1 MDIRTEFHS
10 KLREIQDEVL
20 VMGSMVE
27 KAIMRSM
34 EALKSRDPALAERV
48 IDEDCKIN
56 DKRFGIEDTCI
67 RLIATQQPMAGD
79 LRTIVAVLSVIAE
92 LERIGDYAAGIATNT
107 VRLLEEPPLKMPSAL
122 PMMAEK
128 AADMLRRSLDAFVS
142 HDAEAARRIAD
153 EDDEIDEAYD
163 NVLRQIVD
171 SMLAAPETASR
182 AIRLIW
188 VAHRL
193 ERNGDRVTNI
203 CERVVFL
210 VTGKMEEFGTSSC

>member
-1 MDIRTEFHS
+1 
-10 KLREIQDEVL
+10 
-20 VMGSMVE
+20 
-27 KAIMRSM
+27 
-34 EALKSRDPALAERV
+34 
-48 IDEDCKIN
+48 
-56 DKRFGIEDTCI
+56 
-67 RLIATQQPMAGD
+67 
-79 LRTIVAVLSVIAE
+79 
-92 LERIGDYAAGIATNT
+92 
-107 VRLLEEPPLKMPSAL
+107 MPSAL